1 MYIYICIC
9 MQCNGPHNTIYI
21 HCYIKCIQ
29 TASSLLGLWL
39 LRVKIECFTPWV
51 CMCHAF
57 EGFQQYVRTYILNWL
72 EGVRLSLCIEVYI
85 WCCSLFRCL
94 HSYHCLLGSTVGCN
108 HDHIWNCYSR
118 VVLEN
123 SQAETEWY
131 NYQSDCSMLIIV
143 NVSISVDSC
152 IFSCSLSVNY
162 QRYPS
167 PSPPPPPNDPDCIHL
182 QPNPSY
188 YPVERGHR

>member
-1 MYIYICIC
+1 MFHAISVHVQKTMHLKVSNSMYVRMYIYIKLAGGCQTQFVHGDIYV
-9 MQCNGPHNTIYI
+9 CN
-21 HCYIKCIQ
+21 C
-29 TASSLLGLWL
+29 
-39 LRVKIECFTPWV
+39 
-51 CMCHAF
+51 
-57 EGFQQYVRTYILNWL
+57 
-72 EGVRLSLCIEVYI
+72 
-85 WCCSLFRCL
+85 CCSLFRCL
-94 HSYHCLLGSTVGCN
+94 HSYHCLLGGTVGCDN
-108 HDHIWNCYSR
+108 DHIWNCYSR

-123 SQAETEWY
+123 PQAETEWY

-167 PSPPPPPNDPDCIHL
+167 PSPPPHPNDPDRIHL

-188 YPVERGHR
+188 CPVERGHR